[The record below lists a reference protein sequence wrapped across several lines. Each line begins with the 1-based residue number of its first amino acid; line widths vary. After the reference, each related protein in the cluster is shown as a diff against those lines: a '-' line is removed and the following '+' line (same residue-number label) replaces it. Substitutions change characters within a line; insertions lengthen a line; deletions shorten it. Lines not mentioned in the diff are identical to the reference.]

1 MALGRRWPPD
11 EEGHAMANFSVVS
24 NIGALNSMNYLST
37 SQRGL
42 GNTMV
47 RLASGLRING
57 AKDDAAGLAIAENLR
72 ADIAA
77 LNQAVRN
84 ANDGLGVINVADS
97 ALNEIGNLLQRA
109 VTIAEQAA
117 SETSGEDSSTS
128 KVALNGEYNQ
138 ILSEIDRIA
147 NTVEFN
153 GLQLLSG
160 TGTSID
166 VQIGTGSSAND
177 RITLQTSAVSA
188 SGLSLASDT
197 LMTASDARAELVAIQ
212 SAIDDVSADRGNL
225 GAYYNRLEHTL
236 AVITVQAENLKSAEA
251 QIRDA
256 NIAEEVVSLTKYQ
269 VLNQTGLA
277 ALAQA
282 NSTAQAVLGLLR

>member
-1 MALGRRWPPD
+1 MAS
-11 EEGHAMANFSVVS
+11 FSVVS
-24 NIGALNSMNYLST
+24 NIGALNSMNQLIKN
-37 SQRGL
+37 QIGL
-42 GNTMV
+42 NNTMV

-72 ADIAA
+72 ADVAS

-84 ANDGLGVINVADS
+84 ANDGIGVINVADS

-109 VTIAEQAA
+109 VTLAEQAA

-128 KVALNGEYNQ
+128 KLALNDEYNQ

-153 GLQLLSG
+153 GLALLSG
-160 TGTSID
+160 SGTSID
-166 VQIGTGSSAND
+166 VQVGTGAGVDD
-177 RITLQTSAVSA
+177 RITIQTSSMSA

-197 LMTASDARAELVAIQ
+197 LNTASDARAELVAIQ
-212 SAIDDVSADRGNL
+212 AAIDNVSADRGDL
-225 GAYYNRLEHTL
+225 GAYYNRLEHTI
-236 AVITVQAENLKSAEA
+236 AVITVQAENLKSAES

-256 NIAEEVVSLTKYQ
+256 NIAEEVVALTKFQ

-277 ALAQA
+277 SLSQA
-282 NSTAQAVLGLLR
+282 NSSAQAVLTLLR